1 MEAYESDTCN
11 ICAESYTRQRR
22 KQVSCPKCQYKC
34 CINCLRQ
41 QCISNNDP
49 MCVNPECRAIFPQ
62 SFLYDTF
69 PTNFVKGDLRKHR
82 ANVLIEQEM
91 ALMNST
97 MPYVKSRIKKREAEN
112 KLDELQKQ
120 QKELNNKITLLRQEA
135 KSFEELK
142 KKTIKDLN
150 IKRNEELNNFLKLI
164 NPIVQ
169 EYMQKNSID
178 IIIDKKNIFM
188 AKSKN
193 DITEDILEIINLK
206 IK

>member
-1 MEAYESDTCN
+1 M
-11 ICAESYTRQRR
+11 
-22 KQVSCPKCQYKC
+22 
-34 CINCLRQ
+34 
-41 QCISNNDP
+41 
-49 MCVNPECRAIFPQ
+49 
-62 SFLYDTF
+62 
-69 PTNFVKGDLRKHR
+69 
-82 ANVLIEQEM
+82 
-91 ALMNST
+91 
-97 MPYVKSRIKKREAEN
+97 IKKNFFFIIIFYLSGSFSCWSSEKIAFLDVDLILNKSKPALSIIKKIEN
-112 KLDELQKQ
+112 IRNQETKKLKKFEEDLAKKNEEIKKTKNLVSE
-120 QKELNNKITLLRQEA
+120 KELNNKIALLRQEA
-135 KSFEELK
+135 KSFEELR

>member
-1 MEAYESDTCN
+1 MSSTN
-11 ICAESYTRQRR
+11 NLI
-22 KQVSCPKCQYKC
+22 
-34 CINCLRQ
+34 INK
-41 QCISNNDP
+41 SKP
-49 MCVNPECRAIFPQ
+49 
-62 SFLYDTF
+62 
-69 PTNFVKGDLRKHR
+69 
-82 ANVLIEQEM
+82 
-91 ALMNST
+91 ALSI
-97 MPYVKSRIKKREAEN
+97 IKKIEN
-112 KLDELQKQ
+112 IRDQETKKLKKFEDDLAKKNEEIKKTKNLVSE
-120 QKELNNKITLLRQEA
+120 KELNNKIILLRQEA
-135 KSFEELK
+135 KSFEELR

>member
-1 MEAYESDTCN
+1 MILNKS
-11 ICAESYTRQRR
+11 
-22 KQVSCPKCQYKC
+22 KP
-34 CINCLRQ
+34 
-41 QCISNNDP
+41 
-49 MCVNPECRAIFPQ
+49 
-62 SFLYDTF
+62 
-69 PTNFVKGDLRKHR
+69 
-82 ANVLIEQEM
+82 
-91 ALMNST
+91 ALSI
-97 MPYVKSRIKKREAEN
+97 IKKIEN
-112 KLDELQKQ
+112 IRNQETKKLKKFENDLAKKNEEIKKTKNLVSE
-120 QKELNNKITLLRQEA
+120 KELNNKIALLRQEA
-135 KSFEELK
+135 KSFEELR